1 MHDFKRLVFIS
12 VLGLAIAFGT
22 PAILRAQE
30 TRPFEQ
36 TPPEEVPEG
45 ENPPPQQQPQ
55 TSPRPSQSD
64 RDSRRLFQRFAEDSA
79 IIPTG
84 WAEGQLS
91 YEHVDHG
98 VERAN
103 LDGLFAFA
111 LGRTNEAGVRLGFEW
126 LNAESPDADGSGIDD
141 INVYFKHRLFNG
153 ESHCAL
159 GGLMKLGIASEEE
172 GLGTGKTDFE
182 FFGAC
187 RADTRGATF
196 TGNLGARYNGQP
208 DAPLPDAEVSFLAGG
223 GIILPTGNEVSV
235 VIEAT
240 WESERLDGL
249 GNDARLILGLQGVAT
264 RPGFGFR
271 GALALPLTDATPDY
285 QILFGAVYLY

>member
-1 MHDFKRLVFIS
+1 MHERKRLLF
-12 VLGLAIAFGT
+12 LAALCLAIGAAA
-22 PAILRAQE
+22 PANLRAQE
-30 TRPFEQ
+30 TQPFEETEQ
-36 TPPEEVPEG
+36 PREDTPDTPA
-45 ENPPPQQQPQ
+45 PQP
-55 TSPRPSQSD
+55 TKPRPSQSD
-64 RDSRRLFQRFAEDSA
+64 RDSRRLFQRFAEDAA
-79 IIPTG
+79 IIPGG

-91 YEHVDHG
+91 YEHVDSG
-98 VERAN
+98 VERAD
-103 LDGLFAFA
+103 LGGLFAFGV
-111 LGRTNEAGVRLGFEW
+111 GRSNEAGLRVGFEW
-126 LNAESPDADGSGIDD
+126 LNAESPDPDGSGIDD
-141 INVYFKHRLFNG
+141 IDLYFKHRLFNG

-159 GGLMKLGIASEEE
+159 GGLMKLGIADEEK

-182 FFGAC
+182 LFAAC

-196 TGNLGARYNGQP
+196 TGNVGARYNGQP
-208 DAPLPDAEVSFLAGG
+208 DPPLPDSEVSILAGG
-223 GIILPTGNEVSV
+223 GIILPTGKEISV

-240 WESERLDGL
+240 WESERLDGS